1 LAERKNQIES
11 TGMKALVIQ
20 TEELEP
26 GPATWLAERCEY
38 VTCPYTDAP
47 RLKDLLARANGLIVR
62 TYTRVNAALLD
73 QAPRLKVVGRAGVA
87 LENIDVPECR
97 RRGIEV
103 VHTPGANTRAV
114 VEYATAL
121 ILDALRPRFFLQG
134 AVPADEWHRLRNQ
147 YTVPKQLSDL
157 TLGLWGFGRIGS
169 AMARVGAAFDMR
181 VLFNDLLEIPREQ
194 RFDARHV
201 STGQLLAQSDIVS
214 IHVDFRPGNKHLV
227 NAAAFAKMKPD
238 VVFINTSRGFV
249 VDPAAVASFFRA
261 YPAASAW
268 LDVHDPT
275 EPIGP
280 DYPSLGL
287 PNVHIAPHLAS
298 GTVTAKT
305 NMSWVV
311 KDVWRVLSGER
322 PECPAPIL

>member
-1 LAERKNQIES
+1 
-11 TGMKALVIQ
+11 MKPLVVQ

-26 GPATWLAERCEY
+26 EPAAWLGARCEY
-38 VTCPYTDAP
+38 VACPYTETA
-47 RLKDLLARANGLIVR
+47 RLRELLARAEGLIVR
-62 TYTRVNAALLD
+62 TYTKVDGAFLD

-87 LENIDVPECR
+87 LENIDVPACR

-121 ILDALRPRFFLQG
+121 ILDALRPRFFLSK
-134 AVPADEWHRLRNQ
+134 AVRADEWHRLRNQ

-169 AMARVGAAFDMR
+169 AMARVGAALDMR
-181 VLFNDLLEIPREQ
+181 VLYNDLLEIPIPNRSGAHPVPAE
-194 RFDARHV
+194 R
-201 STGQLLAQSDIVS
+201 LLSESDIVS
-214 IHVDFRPGNKHLV
+214 IHVDFRPGNRHLV
-227 NAAAFAKMKPD
+227 SAAAFAKMKDD

-249 VDPAAVASFFRA
+249 VDPAAVAAFFRA
-261 YPAASAW
+261 HPRASAW
-268 LDVHDPT
+268 IDVHDPT

-298 GTVTAKT
+298 GTVAAKT

-311 KDVWRVLSGER
+311 KDVWRVLSGEK
-322 PECPAPIL
+322 PECPAPNL

>member
-1 LAERKNQIES
+1 MPRP
-11 TGMKALVIQ
+11 VVVQ

-26 GPATWLAERCEY
+26 EPAAWLAERCEY
-38 VTCPYTDAP
+38 IVCPYTDTA
-47 RLKDLLARANGLIVR
+47 RLREALARADGLIVR
-62 TYTRVNAALLD
+62 TYTKVTAAFLD

-121 ILDALRPRFFLQG
+121 MLDALRPRFFLTR
-134 AVPADEWHRLRNQ
+134 AVPSEEWHRVRNQ

-169 AMARVGAAFDMR
+169 AMARVGAALGMR
-181 VLFNDLLEIPREQ
+181 VLYNDLLEIPS
-194 RFDARHV
+194 ARRSGAEPV
-201 STGQLLAQSDIVS
+201 PPERLLADSDIVS
-214 IHVDFRPGNKHLV
+214 IHVDSRPGNRHLV
-227 NAAAFAKMKPD
+227 NRAAFARMKDD
-238 VVFINTSRGFV
+238 VVFLNTSRGFV
-249 VDPAAVASFFRA
+249 VDPAAVAEFLRSH
-261 YPAASAW
+261 PKASAW
-268 LDVHDPT
+268 IDVHDPT

-311 KDVWRVLSGER
+311 RDIWRVLSGEK
-322 PECPAPIL
+322 PENPAPNL